1 MSGLVW
7 FGRTRLTP
15 STVTAMLIALM
26 VTTLLQ
32 GRTFVAPIVPWD
44 VTVLTSPLLPVTL
57 AVVALRAC
65 EPRLYEL
72 EQTVG
77 HRRVSAA
84 RFAWGTTLLLGL
96 SLACV
101 GSAAVANAAPL
112 GVDASP
118 SSLGLS
124 FASFFSLGLVGSL
137 LLGYDLGWVPPCVL
151 VTALVFFGRDQ
162 DQVPRAWAWVL
173 HDASSPS
180 PWLTTGALAVAALVY
195 YWRSDTVGTLR
206 PSTRGTLRS

>member
-44 VTVLTSPLLPVTL
+44 ITVLTSPLLPVTL

-84 RFAWGTTLLLGL
+84 RFAW
-96 SLACV
+96 
-101 GSAAVANAAPL
+101 
-112 GVDASP
+112 
-118 SSLGLS
+118 
-124 FASFFSLGLVGSL
+124 
-137 LLGYDLGWVPPCVL
+137 
-151 VTALVFFGRDQ
+151 
-162 DQVPRAWAWVL
+162 
-173 HDASSPS
+173 
-180 PWLTTGALAVAALVY
+180 
-195 YWRSDTVGTLR
+195 
-206 PSTRGTLRS
+206 